1 MLGRR
6 VELKQWHFG
15 LQYYSINGVCAFPEI
30 ERSQQST
37 LFAVLNNNKYK
48 IHFHQTGLNRVLVK
62 DSLIPGSSAPETFRC
77 CHCFGQ
83 RKRRL
88 TVSIIITINGK
99 QVECTASLPMSQV
112 IRPPPAGCTY
122 FGSIDGTA
130 PATKSSK
137 AFASVLNGIHAA
149 AVRGNAIR
157 YRAAVRS
164 FCREWSPML
173 CMSSR
178 RKTAPIRLQDN
189 DGSSGDADCAAVDD
203 LSTVETP
210 STSSNEPFTMIDCA
224 KKRRL
229 KSDSHDEV
237 EDHHSMDHHTLVGS
251 PNSAASPLGATAS
264 IKSNA
269 SSTSE
274 HTSTSAS
281 TGSADI
287 PDILAQTE
295 HGCTVLIDGH
305 ALRDVLSHVDTA
317 EGKLDLVQDLIR
329 QLHGVKERLNEEV
342 NASKEDSEDAE
353 KREIKAEFLSTEQT
367 SPQTMPNGGFDEL
380 LLRQQLLVQQQQQQQ
395 RIFAMLAA
403 QSGNPHL
410 NFLLPQGNSYD
421 LLGANSMIGLQ
432 QAAAT
437 SPIAAQFFPQNLAAF
452 GQRNPAMNEK
462 TAETPLNLTKVK
474 PESPTDL
481 RKRTHPLPQQ
491 QQSPIS
497 PNQLLSRLPFAN
509 LGQQNFASETSA
521 FSAHSPGSS
530 GKSTPGA
537 NSNSGTHS
545 EQTPQ
550 AVPRPTTAKSPNHI
564 KRPMNAFMV
573 WARDERRKILKQCP
587 DMHNSSIS
595 KILGSKWKQ
604 MSNLEKQP
612 YYEEQSRLSKLHME
626 QHPDYRYRP
635 RPKRTCLVD
644 GKKVRINEYK
654 NMMKGKPA
662 RTDPWGREE
671 NSSLSPPAGI
681 PAPSVLNEASLMSM
695 DLANLSGAALL
706 ADLQQRHHHMLQ
718 TAE

>member
-1 MLGRR
+1 
-6 VELKQWHFG
+6 
-15 LQYYSINGVCAFPEI
+15 
-30 ERSQQST
+30 
-37 LFAVLNNNKYK
+37 
-48 IHFHQTGLNRVLVK
+48 
-62 DSLIPGSSAPETFRC
+62 
-77 CHCFGQ
+77 
-83 RKRRL
+83 
-88 TVSIIITINGK
+88 
-99 QVECTASLPMSQV
+99 
-112 IRPPPAGCTY
+112 
-122 FGSIDGTA
+122 
-130 PATKSSK
+130 
-137 AFASVLNGIHAA
+137 
-149 AVRGNAIR
+149 
-157 YRAAVRS
+157 
-164 FCREWSPML
+164 
-173 CMSSR
+173 MSSR
-178 RKTAPIRLQDN
+178 RKTAPSRLQEN
-189 DGSSGDADCAAVDD
+189 DGSIADGDCAVDE
-203 LSTVETP
+203 LSTAETP
-210 STSSNEPFTMIDCA
+210 STSTNVSSESFAMIDCA

-229 KSDSHDEV
+229 MSDSHDEA
-237 EDHHSMDHHTLVGS
+237 EDHSMDHPLAGS
-251 PNSAASPLGATAS
+251 HNSASSPLGATAS

-329 QLHGVKERLNEEV
+329 QLHGVKERLNEEM

-353 KREIKAEFLSTEQT
+353 KREVKAEFLSNEPASLQAMH
-367 SPQTMPNGGFDEL
+367 SSGFDEV

-395 RIFAMLAA
+395 RLFAMLAA
-403 QSGNPHL
+403 QGNPHL

-437 SPIAAQFFPQNLAAF
+437 SPITAQFFNPGLAAF
-452 GQRNPAMNEK
+452 AQRNPATNDK

-474 PESPTDL
+474 PDSPTDL
-481 RKRTHPLPQQ
+481 SKRTHTLSLPQ

-497 PNQLLSRLPFAN
+497 SPNQFLSRLPFAN
-509 LGQQNFASETSA
+509 LGQQTFGSETSA
-521 FSAHSPGSS
+521 FSTHSPGSS

-537 NSNSGTHS
+537 NSNGLHS
-545 EQTPQ
+545 DHTPH
-550 AVPRPTTAKSPNHI
+550 AAAPRPTTAKSPNHI

-595 KILGSKWKQ
+595 KILGTKWKQ
-604 MSNLEKQP
+604 MSNIEKQP

-654 NMMKGKPA
+654 SMMKGKPS
-662 RTDPWGREE
+662 RTDNWGREE

-681 PAPSVLNEASLMSM
+681 GAPSVITSASLLPM

-706 ADLQQRHHHMLQ
+706 ADLQHHHTLLQ
-718 TAE
+718 TADCITELHITYSSPLMVLNIDDCKKTHCISKRQKDVST